1 MKDGSAALVEGVTAL
16 RDGAMQLNDGLSE
29 LYEKGFS
36 RIAELSKGDLANVA
50 ARLRAVVDAAKDFN
64 SFAGIGEDMEGTVRF
79 VYRTESVKLPSS
91 KN

>member
-50 ARLRAVVDAAKDFN
+50 ARLRAVVDVAKDYN
-64 SFAGIGEDMEGTVRF
+64 SFAGISEDMEGTVRF
-79 VYRTESVKLPSS
+79 VYRTESVKLPLSED
-91 KN
+91 